1 MSIKIM
7 NWVWEYSTAKGSELL
22 LLLAIADAADDQG
35 RNAFPSISTLSGKTR
50 MSRRTVQRLV
60 VKLESDGHLRLSRA
74 GGRRANTYEV
84 VWGEGTGGLA
94 KSLPVPSEPTPHE
107 VIHTGANLAP
117 RQDDTGDNLSPQG
130 RQSGAGSGVNLTPQ
144 GCHSH
149 VTAGVSQLCHPI
161 HPLPVLDPPP
171 PAPPTPTNG
180 GGGESTTESDDEA
193 DRVLEQLGAEWRL
206 GTRSAERLRPAL
218 RSALASGWTAE
229 GLAAQLGKDA
239 AGVRSPYAVL
249 TARLS
254 DLPAAPPRS
263 QRLAWCGECH
273 EPTRM
278 RETDAGQPYRC
289 PACHPALDR
298 EGIPTSVTALA

>member
-7 NWVWEYSTAKGSELL
+7 NWVWEHSTAKGSELL

-84 VWGEGTGGLA
+84 VWGDAAGGTA
-94 KSLPVPSEPTPHE
+94 KSLPEPPEPTPVE
-107 VIHTGANLAP
+107 VIHTGANLTP
-117 RQDDTGDNLSPQG
+117 RQDDTGDKLSPQG
-130 RQSGAGSGVNLTPQ
+130 RQSDAGRGVNLTPL

-149 VTAGVSQLCHPI
+149 VTPGVSQLCHPT

-171 PAPPTPTNG
+171 PASPTPTNG
-180 GGGESTTESDDEA
+180 GGGGSMADGDEA
-193 DRVLEQLGAEWRL
+193 GRVLELLGAEWRL
-206 GTRSAERLRPAL
+206 GARSAERLMPAL
-218 RSALASGWTAE
+218 HAALASGWTAA
-229 GLAAQLGKDA
+229 GLAAQLGKGA
-239 AGVRSPYAVL
+239 EGVRSPYAVL
-249 TARLS
+249 AARLA
-254 DLPAAPPRS
+254 DLPAAPPR
-263 QRLAWCGECH
+263 RLTLPAWCGECH

-278 RETDAGQPYRC
+278 RENIDEAPYRC
-289 PACHPALDR
+289 PACHPAGVPIR
-298 EGIPTSVTALA
+298 GVAR